1 MKLIRSIIAIC
12 MAALVLVVTTG
23 FSLSQHFCG
32 GELLYSSLLGN
43 AKACKMA
50 GNTEELP
57 GNTEAIPGDTEPLP
71 PCHKQDKTMD
81 SFSKKTCCEDH
92 QAAVAG
98 KDIPAPLKKGEDL
111 LPSVKTLA
119 AFTDAFLSPSFQ
131 PVKKFH
137 FAAHS
142 PPLIP
147 RDLPVLFQSFLI

>member
-1 MKLIRSIIAIC
+1 MKLIRSILAVC

-50 GNTEELP
+50 GHTEGLP
-57 GNTEAIPGDTEPLP
+57 GNAEEIPGGMDQLP
-71 PCHKQDKTMD
+71 PCHKQDSAAD
-81 SFSKKTCCEDH
+81 SFSKKTCCEDY
-92 QAAVAG
+92 QADVAG
-98 KDIPAPLKKGEDL
+98 KDIPAPLKKGENL
-111 LPSVKTLA
+111 LPSVKFLA
-119 AFTDAFLSPSFQ
+119 AFTYAFLSPSFQ
-131 PVKKFH
+131 SVRKFH
-137 FAAHS
+137 VAAHS